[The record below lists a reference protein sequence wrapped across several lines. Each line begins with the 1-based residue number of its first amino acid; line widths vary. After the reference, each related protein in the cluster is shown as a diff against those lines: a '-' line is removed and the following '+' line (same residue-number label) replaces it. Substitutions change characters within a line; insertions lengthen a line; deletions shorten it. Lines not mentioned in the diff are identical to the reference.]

1 MINTLKK
8 IFCALL
14 FGLFFCF
21 YSAPAQAQSFYF
33 EDSLIGEQSPDFTL
47 KTLKQEALS
56 LKDFRQGKPVIVF
69 FWATWCPHCRE
80 QLKLLS
86 EHAKAIEEK
95 GIKVALVDLEEP
107 AETVEAYMQKYSVPF
122 DVFFDEEGQVAEL
135 YSIIGVPTF
144 FFIDQA
150 GIIQGMEHV
159 FPEDYEEIIAGQAKS

>member
-1 MINTLKK
+1 MINTVKK
-8 IFCALL
+8 IFCLLL
-14 FGLFFCF
+14 FSLFFGF
-21 YSAPAQAQSFYF
+21 TSAPAQAQSFF
-33 EDSLIGEQSPDFTL
+33 EENQMTGQQSPDFTL
-47 KTLKQEALS
+47 KMLKQETSS

-86 EHAKAIEEK
+86 EQAKAIEKK

-107 AETVEAYMQKYSVPF
+107 AETVEAYKQRYNVPF
-122 DVFFDEEGQVAEL
+122 AIFLDDEGKVAEQ

-150 GIIQGMEHV
+150 GIIQGMEHA
-159 FPEDYEEIIAGQAKS
+159 FPEDYEKIFVGPAKS